1 VIWGIPDGVVVDT
14 HVQRLAQRLGF
25 TRKKTPEDIE
35 EALGKLFP
43 REDWDM
49 LSHTLIFHGRRV
61 CAAERPACAS
71 CGVSTTCPSAFRAE
85 KIGRKSAG
93 RAATRPRASA
103 KPKS

>member
-1 VIWGIPDGVVVDT
+1 
-14 HVQRLAQRLGF
+14 
-25 TRKKTPEDIE
+25 
-35 EALGKLFP
+35 
-43 REDWDM
+43 M